1 MKMNSKMIMIS
12 VVMLVIA
19 ALVVSPAAARDGSI
33 SDIEVGDVIFV
44 YENNLNLSGLMGG
57 TITQLRKYVD
67 DDKNKA
73 LLKYIPVSNEF
84 NFDVIGSIV
93 DDDLGIYYLYDGTV
107 DATKYIMISEPKAA
121 LDVVLDATHAD
132 SINSETIVKD
142 TEFAFKIT
150 APDIGSYYKYRNG
163 TTWVSPQTGNIEVR
177 TPSGGKVYKIGD
189 MIGDLANVNIDDT
202 QIYTTKVKVDS
213 TMKAGTYN
221 AVFKWNNVGTNNFG
235 DYAANSNYVNFSVE
249 TKSICLDAPVVEIIH
264 DTDFVVSL
272 QGAPNTDYYMFIENA
287 NLETQEDY
295 PVFMPSQVNVVR
307 ADTDSNVEA
316 AIVAA
321 VGSRY
326 PAYGATL
333 KADES
338 AAKIST
344 DVSGTITVGFDT
356 VAKTDDRA
364 FTIRAFAVGDSDKY
378 DTVKITVLTGD
389 VTIDAEGEGSYFLGS
404 EIKVFGTNTD
414 SNVVYL
420 FMTGS
425 NLDYQGVKLTEI
437 EDKVVT
443 DNVSTFDS
451 VEVESDDTWEYNW
464 DTAAIGLDTGS
475 YTIYAASTPKDKND
489 IEDAKYGTYSVL
501 LRKPF
506 ITATSDHSSIA
517 KGDKLYIE
525 GTAEGDPSQG
535 IAIWVLG
542 KNYYKR
548 YTETVDAQSEYK
560 KEISDTAS
568 LASGQYFIVV
578 QHPMYNNV
586 LDIVPFTNSS
596 ATYVKNEVTGEVE
609 FIISGDGSLQ
619 GTDAATALIDAIDSS
634 KIDDTYYKLS
644 IMVEEPWI
652 RINSIGTHVVN
663 SDFTITGTTNLNS
676 DNDLIITVSSASFG
690 PTEKQVSAESSG
702 TSGNAIVTQ
711 SENYNVWSFDVNT
724 VDWSADEYIVTVE
737 SLVSSTMQSSTF
749 ELTSASPT
757 PSATPVPISTPVPTP
772 VPTQEIPTPVETVVP
787 TPTPDQTSSPGFGA
801 LIALIGLGGVA
812 VLVVRKE

>member
-1 MKMNSKMIMIS
+1 MIMIS

-163 TTWVSPQTGNIEVR
+163 ITWVSPQTGKIEVT

-724 VDWSADEYIVTVE
+724 IGWTADEYIVTVE

-757 PSATPVPISTPVPTP
+757 PIATPVPISTPVPTP